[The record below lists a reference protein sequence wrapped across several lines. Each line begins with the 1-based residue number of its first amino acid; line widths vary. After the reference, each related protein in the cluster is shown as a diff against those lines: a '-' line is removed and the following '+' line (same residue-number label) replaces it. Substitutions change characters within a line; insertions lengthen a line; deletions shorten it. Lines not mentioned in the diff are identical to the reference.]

1 MSINGF
7 VLYFICLSFIGYI
20 YETVAM
26 SIWGGKFENRGF
38 LYGPIIPIY
47 GVGAVIGTLLF
58 TYLWDNVSNLQ
69 LFLIGMVCS
78 AILEYPTHYL
88 MEKIFNQRWWD
99 YSNAPLNLNG
109 RICLPAAMGFGI
121 GALIIVKV
129 INPFVIPL
137 INRIPETTANVL
149 SLFAVGIFAADIAT
163 TVAIIS
169 DFEDR
174 IANFGEKLD
183 DSLENL
189 LSHVLNE
196 EKPFKDKA
204 YKIMNAPKNAKEK
217 IKEVPTIAKEKA
229 QVVSSA
235 TVKLRNYRKE
245 NYKKVIRRYKKYK
258 EYRKNAYAPKVNDER

>member
-7 VLYFICLSFIGYI
+7 VLYFIVLSFIGYI

-26 SIWGGKFENRGF
+26 SIWSGKFENRGF

-47 GVGAVIGTLLF
+47 GVGAVMCTLIF
-58 TYLWDNVSNLQ
+58 TYWWTGVNNLQ
-69 LFLIGMVCS
+69 LFLIGMVGS
-78 AILEYPTHYL
+78 AILEYPTHYV

-109 RICLPAAMGFGI
+109 RICLPAAMGFGL

-129 INPFVIPL
+129 INPFVIPI
-137 INRIPETTANVL
+137 INEIPETVSNVL
-149 SLFAVGIFAADIAT
+149 SLLAVGIFTADIAT

-174 IANFGEKLD
+174 VANFGEKLD

-204 YKIMNAPKNAKEK
+204 YKVLNAPKNVKEK
-217 IKEVPTIAKEKA
+217 ITEKSLIKEKTKA
-229 QVVSSA
+229 VSSFKE
-235 TVKLRNYRKE
+235 KLRNYRKE
-245 NYKKVIRRYKKYK
+245 TYKKIIKRYNKYRQ
-258 EYRKNAYAPKVNDER
+258 YRKNAHSPEQNIKN